1 MQLGEKKKIA
11 MGCSFIY
18 RPQRKHSSCERVND
32 LSALPFV
39 LHKQQ
44 HNQKV
49 MISYIFER
57 VHAPKH
63 LPGALLL
70 YFVIVYFFSFFCWAA
85 NGDVQ
90 I

>member
-1 MQLGEKKKIA
+1 

-70 YFVIVYFFSFFCWAA
+70 YFVIVYFFFFLLLGC
-85 NGDVQ
+85 
-90 I
+90 